1 MQSVSILITNDDGYG
16 AEGLKALEES
26 LAEIGTVWVIAPDRE
41 QSGQGHA
48 LTLNDPLRFHKR
60 GPRHFVVQG
69 TPTDCV
75 YLGIH
80 AILKAEGRPRLVV
93 SGINRG
99 YNLGDDITYS
109 GTVSAAFEATLMS
122 LPAFAISQEIG
133 ADSAMDFGAAGRFAG
148 VLAREILERGMPA
161 DTLFNV
167 NVPRRVPRGVR
178 VTHQGRRIYPGGVIE
193 RLDPKGRTYYWIGS
207 QSADWEDD
215 PKSDFAALADGFI
228 SVTPL
233 HLDLTNYKVMDQVRR
248 WNIEL

>member
-26 LAEIGTVWVIAPDRE
+26 LAEVGTVWVIAPDRE

-60 GPRHFVVQG
+60 GLRHFVVQG

-133 ADSAMDFGAAGRFAG
+133 RDSPVDFGAAGRFAS
-148 VLAREILERGMPA
+148 VLARAILERGMPA

-167 NVPRRVPRGVR
+167 NVPRRRPRGVR